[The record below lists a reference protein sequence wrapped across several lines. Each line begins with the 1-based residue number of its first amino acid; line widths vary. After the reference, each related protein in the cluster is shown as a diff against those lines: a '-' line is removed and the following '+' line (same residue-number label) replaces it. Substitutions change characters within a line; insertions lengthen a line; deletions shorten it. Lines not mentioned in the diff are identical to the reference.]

1 MVQPN
6 PAPWWHTVARWRN
19 WPVLV
24 KLAAVLVVPVVVAV
38 TLGFLQVQSEIRQ
51 ADTYTTTQGVI
62 ALRDSLAPL
71 MTQLQRERTLA
82 AQVPAQ
88 GVTAFHQQAKAVDAA
103 ATSVADTEH
112 RTYGLSAASS
122 AWFNDLEL
130 SLGQLPAIRRPVEQS
145 QDNDTD
151 AVEAYT
157 QIIEASLSLDQ
168 ALVVQLGDQSLSS
181 PATALLDLEGAQEQI
196 RLQQAVVL
204 VGIARGHLV
213 DAEAK
218 SLAQSDTRYQDNV
231 TNFQAVASPE
241 WQQAF
246 QQTVAGVDVGTRK
259 QLLDFAV
266 TQPVGQAAPTQNVA
280 KKTTGVHT
288 APVPS
293 GLTIPQ
299 DEWNRTSDATVALMN
314 KVTNGIAA
322 QVRNTATSLQEDSSD
337 RAGLESVVLVVTVLL
352 AGGIGLV
359 VGRYLL
365 GSLGV
370 LRRTA
375 LDVASRKLP
384 EAVAKIREGRG
395 EDVKIDPVPVYTT
408 EEFGQVARAFD
419 EVHGQAVKSAA
430 EQASLRS
437 NLGNI
442 FVNLSR
448 RSQGLVERQLRL
460 MEQLERHEEN
470 PEQLA
475 NLFKLDHLATRMRR
489 NNENLMVLSGLDLSR
504 RFTKPL
510 PLGDVL
516 RAAVSEIEHYQR
528 AVVRSAPT
536 ATVVGYAAG
545 DLVRL
550 IAELLDNATAFSRP
564 DTQVTVDS
572 HRDANGDIIV
582 QVVDQGIGMGETEL
596 AEANKRVSAGAAV
609 EVPVSRQMG
618 LFVVGR
624 LASRHSFKVRFE
636 PRGGGDGLSAV
647 VAVPAELVVR
657 GSGDRERPLTT
668 PGLPPVEPGLNGNAP
683 APRLAPDDTR
693 RIQRIDDEVVWPT
706 DNVEDEPWDPPQRN
720 APMVPDAPP
729 DVVKAIDPSPSPL
742 PTRRPPRKPVGPPM
756 SRPPGS
762 GLTPPP
768 AVESTGEALPR
779 RTFSPPPAVQ
789 PPVPAAGS
797 TWFAANTPSAT
808 TPPANAPSLNIPP
821 LNTPPLNA
829 PSLNTPAVNAP
840 SANGGP
846 PPRPGPAPIGRPDV
860 SLEPTSYSWFEH
872 MTEGL
877 GNGSS
882 VQVNPT
888 GATAP
893 EPAPSA
899 MPEPVWPAEP
909 SAAQPAPPARG
920 QSAQNGVGLPKRVP
934 KAGLFPATGAPSAGP
949 AAGAAHRDPN
959 RTRGFLA
966 SYQSGTR
973 QDHTGAAASSE
984 NERGQESP

>member
-1 MVQPN
+1 MVQPS
-6 PAPWWHTVARWRN
+6 PGPWWHTVARWRN

-38 TLGFLQVQSEIRQ
+38 TLGFLQVRSEIAQ
-51 ADTYTTTQGVI
+51 ADSYTTIQRVI
-62 ALRDSLAPL
+62 ALRDTIGPL
-71 MTQLQRERTLA
+71 TTQLQRERTLA

-88 GVTAFHQQAKAVDAA
+88 GVTAFHQQGKSVDAA
-103 ATSVADTEH
+103 AGKLADAAH
-112 RTYGLSAASS
+112 RTTGLTPAAS

-151 AVEAYT
+151 AVSAYT
-157 QIIEASLSLDQ
+157 QIITTALNFDQ
-168 ALVVQLGDQSLSS
+168 ALVVQLGDPQLSS

-213 DAEAK
+213 DAESK
-218 SLAQSDTRYQDNV
+218 MLAASETRFDDNV
-231 TNFQAVASPE
+231 SNFQAVASPE
-241 WQQAF
+241 WQQAY
-246 QQTVAGVDVGTRK
+246 QQTVAGVDVGTRR
-259 QLLDFAV
+259 QLLDFAS
-266 TQPVGQAAPTQNVA
+266 TQPVGQAAPVQNNVGA
-280 KKTTGVHT
+280 KKTTGVHQ
-288 APVPS
+288 APPPA

-299 DEWNRTSDATVALMN
+299 DEWNRTSDATVALVD
-314 KVTNGIAA
+314 KVANNIAA
-322 QVRNTATSLQEDSSD
+322 QVRNTATDLQEGSSD

-375 LDVASRKLP
+375 LDVASRRLP

-395 EDVKIDPVPVYTT
+395 DDVTIDPVPVYTT

-536 ATVVGYAAG
+536 ATIVGYAAG

-572 HRDANGDIIV
+572 HRDVNGDIVI

-596 AEANKRVSAGAAV
+596 GEANNRVSAGAAV

-624 LASRHSFKVRFE
+624 LASRHSFLVRFE
-636 PRGGGDGLSAV
+636 PRHGGDGLSAV
-647 VAVPAELVVR
+647 VTVPAELVVR
-657 GSGDRERPLTT
+657 GSGGGRERPLGG
-668 PGLPPVEPGLNGNAP
+668 PAEAGLNGNGAP
-683 APRLAPDDTR
+683 APRIAPDDTR
-693 RIQRIDDEVVWPT
+693 RLDPLVEDVVWPS
-706 DNVEDEPWDPPQRN
+706 DSVEDEPWDPPQRN
-720 APMVPDAPP
+720 APVVPDTPP
-729 DVVKAIDPSPSPL
+729 PNVVKAIDPSPTPL
-742 PTRRPPRKPVGPPM
+742 PTRRPPSRPVQPPTQSRPASPNGAPPNAVPPNAGPPV
-756 SRPPGS
+756 
-762 GLTPPP
+762 
-768 AVESTGEALPR
+768 VESTGSMPR
-779 RTFSPPPAVQ
+779 PAFQPPPAVQ
-789 PPVPAAGS
+789 PPVPAEGS
-797 TWFAANTPSAT
+797 TWFAANTP
-808 TPPANAPSLNIPP
+808 ANAS
-821 LNTPPLNA
+821 
-829 PSLNTPAVNAP
+829 
-840 SANGGP
+840 P
-846 PPRPGPAPIGRPDV
+846 PPRQGPAPVRRPEV
-860 SLEPTSYSWFEH
+860 SLEPTSYAWFEH
-872 MTEGL
+872 L
-877 GNGSS
+877 NGEPPKGSP
-882 VQVNPT
+882 VQVNPSGT
-888 GATAP
+888 NVP
-893 EPAPSA
+893 EPTPAAPS
-899 MPEPVWPAEP
+899 EPVWPAEP
-909 SAAQPAPPARG
+909 PAARPAPTARPQG
-920 QSAQNGVGLPKRVP
+920 EQNGAGLPKRVP
-934 KAGLFPATGAPSAGP
+934 KAGLFK
-949 AAGAAHRDPN
+949 AAGAPDGGPATAAANRDPN

-966 SYQSGTR
+966 SYQSGIR

>member
-1 MVQPN
+1 MVQPS
-6 PAPWWHTVARWRN
+6 PGPWWHTVARWRN

-38 TLGFLQVQSEIRQ
+38 TLGFLQVRSEIGQ
-51 ADTYTTTQGVI
+51 ADTYLTTQRVI
-62 ALRDSLAPL
+62 ALRDSLTPL

-82 AQVPAQ
+82 AQAQSAQ
-88 GVTAFHQQAKAVDAA
+88 GVAAFHQQAKAVDDAA
-103 ATSVADTEH
+103 SNVADTEH
-112 RTYGLSAASS
+112 RTPGLSAASS

-145 QDNDTD
+145 QDNNTD
-151 AVEAYT
+151 AVQAYT
-157 QIIEASLSLDQ
+157 QIVEASLNLDQ
-168 ALVVQLGDQSLSS
+168 ALVVQLGDPSLSS

-218 SLAQSDTRYQDNV
+218 TLAASDTRFQDNV
-231 TNFQAVASPE
+231 SNFQAVASPE
-241 WQQAF
+241 WQQAY

-259 QLLDFAV
+259 QLLDFAA
-266 TQPVGQAAPTQNVA
+266 TQPIGQAAPAQNAA
-280 KKTTGVHT
+280 KKTTGAHN
-288 APVPS
+288 APAAG

-314 KVTNGIAA
+314 KVTTGIGA
-322 QVRNTATSLQEDSSD
+322 QVRNTASSLQEDSSD

-352 AGGIGLV
+352 AGGIGLI

-375 LDVASRKLP
+375 LDVAARRLP
-384 EAVAKIREGRG
+384 DAVAKIREGRG
-395 EDVKIDPVPVYTT
+395 EDVRIDPVPVYTT

-489 NNENLMVLSGLDLSR
+489 NNENLMVLSGLDMSR

-572 HRDANGDIIV
+572 HRDVNGDIVI

-596 AEANKRVSAGAAV
+596 AEANKRVTADAAV

-624 LASRHSFKVRFE
+624 LAGRHSFRVHFE
-636 PRGGGDGLSAV
+636 PRRSGEGLAAIVS
-647 VAVPAELVVR
+647 VPGELVVR
-657 GSGDRERPLTT
+657 GSGDRERPLTM
-668 PGLPPVEPGLNGNAP
+668 PGTSVEAALNGNAP

-693 RIQRIDDEVVWPT
+693 RIERIDDGVVWPT
-706 DNVEDEPWDPPQRN
+706 DHVEDEPWDPPERN
-720 APMVPDAPP
+720 APMVPDTPP
-729 DVVKAIDPSPSPL
+729 DVVKAFDPSPTPL
-742 PTRRPPRKPVGPPM
+742 PTRRIPRKPGEPPIAGPP
-756 SRPPGS
+756 P
-762 GLTPPP
+762 T
-768 AVESTGEALPR
+768 VESTGGDQLPPR
-779 RTFSPPPAVQ
+779 RVFSPPPTVQ
-789 PPVPAAGS
+789 PPVPADGS
-797 TWFAANTPSAT
+797 TWFAANTPASVAN
-808 TPPANAPSLNIPP
+808 TPDAAARPPTAASANAS
-821 LNTPPLNA
+821 
-829 PSLNTPAVNAP
+829 
-840 SANGGP
+840 P
-846 PPRPGPAPIGRPDV
+846 PPSQVPEPVRRPEV
-860 SLEPTSYSWFEH
+860 SLEPTSYAWFEH
-872 MTEGL
+872 MSEGP

-882 VQVNPT
+882 VQVNPSD
-888 GATAP
+888 ATAP
-893 EPAPSA
+893 DPAPPASPEPAWPT
-899 MPEPVWPAEP
+899 EPPT
-909 SAAQPAPPARG
+909 AQPAPPARTQG
-920 QSAQNGVGLPKRVP
+920 TQNGVGLPKRVP
-934 KAGLFPATGAPSAGP
+934 NAGLFPATGAPAAGP
-949 AAGAAHRDPN
+949 PAGAAHRDPN

-966 SYQSGTR
+966 SYQSGIR